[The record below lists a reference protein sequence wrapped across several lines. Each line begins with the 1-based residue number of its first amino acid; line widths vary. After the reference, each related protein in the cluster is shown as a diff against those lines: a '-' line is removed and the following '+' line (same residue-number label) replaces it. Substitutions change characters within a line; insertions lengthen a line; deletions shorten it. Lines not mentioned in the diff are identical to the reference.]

1 MTCFSRVFIRR
12 SRPSA
17 VALVSNENHQASCQ
31 GRIQMK
37 TRKTAARFVKSRRRH
52 KMIRCQAEIPRHV
65 KPAALAILIYIRGY
79 IYPAASMAMYSTQSA
94 QDRLPPD
101 STPALWFLT
110 QRSSCLAAS
119 WELPYRVHERWNT
132 ILQNCMCAGFFALKE
147 PNCSVQNFNAH
158 VHLDGL
164 MLISWQ

>member
-1 MTCFSRVFIRR
+1 MTCFSRVFSRR

-31 GRIQMK
+31 GGIQMK
-37 TRKTAARFVKSRRRH
+37 TRKTAARFAKSRWRH
-52 KMIRCQAEIPRHV
+52 KMLGCQAERTRHV
-65 KPAALAILIYIRGY
+65 KPVALAILIYISGY
-79 IYPAASMAMYSTQSA
+79 IHPAASMAMYSTQSA
-94 QDRLPPD
+94 QDRLPPH

-132 ILQNCMCAGFFALKE
+132 ILQNSLCVAFSHRKGHC
-147 PNCSVQNFNAH
+147 C
-158 VHLDGL
+158 VHF
-164 MLISWQ
+164 